1 MAVKALQVTSV
12 ARWPQEFM
20 HVYDTLRD
28 ELVADPL
35 TAGQPHF
42 AADHLKR
49 VGQDA
54 SLLALASCS
63 EPLRLS

>member
-1 MAVKALQVTSV
+1 
-12 ARWPQEFM
+12 M

-35 TAGQPHF
+35 TEGQPQF

-54 SLLALASCS
+54 LDGLWHFA
-63 EPLRLS
+63 PQILRLS